1 MSTVSRRRLLTAG
14 AAAVLTMASAAP
26 LLARTVKD
34 AAGDEVKLGKLD
46 RILSIGGDITE
57 IIHELGA
64 GNRIIAVDTTS
75 TFPPAVMALPKVGY
89 MRALST
95 EGVLAQSPDLIL
107 ASAGSG
113 PPEVIAALKQSGVPI
128 ALVDYSPTAQG
139 IGRKIALIAE
149 ILDVRDKGA
158 ALTKSI
164 ETELATLEA
173 SLAKAQRPRTLFVL
187 SLIGGRIMAAG
198 NKSSA
203 NEIITLAGGTNAV
216 AGFDGFKQASAEAI
230 IAAQPEAVVMMQR
243 EGDIGADD
251 LFAQEPFSKIPAAKT
266 RKLIRMEGSY
276 LLGFGPRTPSAARE
290 LAKALHPGL
299 AL

>member
-14 AAAVLTMASAAP
+14 AAAVLTMTSPAA

-46 RILSIGGDITE
+46 RILSIGGDVTE

-64 GNRIIAVDTTS
+64 GKRVIAVDTTS

-113 PPEVIAALKQSGVPI
+113 PPEVIAALKQSGVPV

-149 ILDVRDKGA
+149 ILDAKDKGV

-173 SLAKAQRPRTLFVL
+173 SLAKAPRPRTLFVL

-198 NKSSA
+198 SKSSA

-216 AGFDGFKQASAEAI
+216 ADFDGFKPASAEAI

-266 RKLIRMEGSY
+266 RKLIRMDGSY

-299 AL
+299 SL

>member
-1 MSTVSRRRLLTAG
+1 MPTVSRRRLLTAG
-14 AAAVLTMASAAP
+14 AAAILTMTSASP

-46 RILSIGGDITE
+46 RILSIGGDVTE

-64 GNRIIAVDTTS
+64 GNRVIATDTTS

-113 PPEVIAALKQSGVPI
+113 PPEVIAALKQSGVPV

-149 ILDVRDKGA
+149 ILDVKERGV

-164 ETELATLEA
+164 ETELATLETA
-173 SLAKAQRPRTLFVL
+173 LAQAPRPRTLFVL

-216 AGFDGFKQASAEAI
+216 ADFDGFKPASAEAI
-230 IAAQPEAVVMMQR
+230 IAAQPEAVVMMER

-266 RKLIRMEGSY
+266 RKLIRMDGSY

-290 LAKALHPGL
+290 LAKALHPGI

>member
-1 MSTVSRRRLLTAG
+1 MLTVSRRRLLTAG
-14 AAAVLTMASAAP
+14 AAAVLTMAAPSA

-34 AAGDEVKLGKLD
+34 AAGDDVTLGKLD
-46 RILSIGGDITE
+46 RILSIGGDVTE

-64 GNRIIAVDTTS
+64 GNRVIATDTTS

-113 PPEVIAALKQSGVPI
+113 PPEVIAALKQSGIPI
-128 ALVDYSPTAQG
+128 ALVDYNPTAEA

-149 ILDVRDKGA
+149 ILDVKEKGA
-158 ALTKSI
+158 ELTKSI
-164 ETELATLEA
+164 ETELASLETA
-173 SLAKAQRPRTLFVL
+173 LAQAPRPRILFVL

-198 NKSSA
+198 SKSSA
-203 NEIITLAGGTNAV
+203 AEIITLAGGTNAV
-216 AGFDGFKQASAEAI
+216 AEFNGFKQASAEAI
-230 IAAQPEAVVMMQR
+230 IAAEPEAVVMMAR
-243 EGDIGADD
+243 DGDIGADE
-251 LFAQEPFSKIPAAKT
+251 LFAQEPFSRIPAAKT
-266 RKLIRMEGSY
+266 RKLIRMDGSY

>member
-1 MSTVSRRRLLTAG
+1 MRSVSRRRLLSAG
-14 AAAVLTMASAAP
+14 AAAVFTLSASAP
-26 LLARTVKD
+26 LIARNVKD
-34 AAGDEVKLGKLD
+34 AAGDDVTLGKLD
-46 RILSIGGDITE
+46 RILSIGGDVTE
-57 IIHELGA
+57 IIHELGE
-64 GNRIIAVDTTS
+64 GRRVIATDTTS
-75 TFPPAVMALPKVGY
+75 TFPPAVLALPKVGY

-113 PPEVIAALKQSGVPI
+113 PPEVVAALKQSGVPI
-128 ALVDYSPTAQG
+128 ALVDYNPTAEA

-149 ILDVRDKGA
+149 ILDVKEKGTSLTRSIEAELA
-158 ALTKSI
+158 AL
-164 ETELATLEA
+164 
-173 SLAKAQRPRTLFVL
+173 KAALGHAPRPRTLFVL

-198 NKSSA
+198 AKSSA

-216 AGFDGFKQASAEAI
+216 ADFNGFKPASAEAI
-230 IAAQPEAVVMMQR
+230 IAAQPEAVVMMER
-243 EGDIGADD
+243 EGDIGADE
-251 LFAQEPFSKIPAAKT
+251 LFAQEPFSKIPAART
-266 RKLIRMEGSY
+266 RKLIRMDGSY

>member
-14 AAAVLTMASAAP
+14 AAAVLTMTSPAA
-26 LLARTVKD
+26 LFARTVKD

-46 RILSIGGDITE
+46 RILSIGGDVTE

-64 GNRIIAVDTTS
+64 GKRVIAVDTTS

-113 PPEVIAALKQSGVPI
+113 PPEVIAALKQSGVPV

-149 ILDVRDKGA
+149 ILDVKDRGV

-164 ETELATLEA
+164 EAELATLENA
-173 SLAKAQRPRTLFVL
+173 LAQAPRPRTLFVL

-198 NKSSA
+198 SKSSA

-216 AGFDGFKQASAEAI
+216 ADFDGFKPASAEAI

-266 RKLIRMEGSY
+266 RKLIRMDGSY

-299 AL
+299 SL

>member
-1 MSTVSRRRLLTAG
+1 MPIVSRRRLLTAG
-14 AAAVLTMASAAP
+14 AAAVITMTSPAI

-34 AAGDEVKLGKLD
+34 AAGDEVRIGKLD
-46 RILSIGGDITE
+46 RILSIGGDVTE
-57 IIHELGA
+57 IIHALGE
-64 GNRIIAVDTTS
+64 GRRVIATDTTS

-128 ALVDYSPTAQG
+128 ALVDYSPSAQG

-149 ILDVRDKGA
+149 ILDVKEKGA
-158 ALTKSI
+158 TLTRSI
-164 ETELATLEA
+164 ETELASLESA
-173 SLAKAQRPRTLFVL
+173 LAQAPRPRTLFVL

-198 NKSSA
+198 SKSSA

-216 AGFDGFKQASAEAI
+216 AEFDGFKPASAEAI
-230 IAAQPEAVVMMQR
+230 IAAQPEAVVMMER
-243 EGDIGADD
+243 EGDIGTDD
-251 LFAQEPFSKIPAAKT
+251 LFAQDPFSKIPAAKT
-266 RKLIRMEGSY
+266 RKLIRMDGSY
-276 LLGFGPRTPSAARE
+276 LLGFGPRTPAAARE